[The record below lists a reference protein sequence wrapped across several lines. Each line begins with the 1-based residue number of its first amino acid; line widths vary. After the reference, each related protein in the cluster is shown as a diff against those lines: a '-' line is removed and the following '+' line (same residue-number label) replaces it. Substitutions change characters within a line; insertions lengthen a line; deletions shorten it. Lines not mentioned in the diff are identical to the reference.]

1 MQNPNAFAAAVTAVF
16 VWVLSRLLAHWN
28 VVDFTPDQILLV
40 AGGLT
45 TIVLWVGREGILGAV
60 LRIWYGA
67 KTVAGVK
74 APSSSPPASS

>member
-45 TIVLWVGREGILGAV
+45 TIVLWVGREGIRGAL
-60 LRIWYGA
+60 LRLWDGA

-74 APSSSPPASS
+74 NPPAPPPLS